1 MKIFSIAVAILLLAL
16 GTPIGA
22 DAQVVNYNNYA
33 QNAPGTQ
40 FLERGNMFYRQGDYA
55 AAVGNFRLAA
65 YWGDKLAQFNLGL
78 MHVNGD
84 GVERDPL
91 RGWAWIRLSAER
103 GYPKYAA
110 VAGDIWNQ
118 LTDEHRLAARAIL
131 EEELE
136 PEYGDEVAVP
146 RTSNE
151 MKRMLARDT
160 SGGSRVGVNRAVYV
174 TGRDGTF
181 VSGNQFF
188 RDEFWDFEKIVRFE
202 TRLQKSL
209 GGGNVI
215 LRDFQTVEDGAE
227 PRQADSGD
235 EAADQADETAEQQ
248 ADSGDGS
255 RD

>member
-1 MKIFSIAVAILLLAL
+1 MKTFFAAVAFVALAL
-16 GTPIGA
+16 GTPSGSN
-22 DAQVVNYNNYA
+22 AQVVNYNNYA
-33 QNAPGTQ
+33 NNAPGTP

-65 YWGDKLAQFNLGL
+65 YWADKLAQFNLGL
-78 MHVNGD
+78 LYVNGD

-91 RGWAWIRLSAER
+91 RGWAWIKLSAER
-103 GYPKYAA
+103 GYPKNAA
-110 VAGDIWNQ
+110 VAADIWDQ
-118 LTDEHRLAARAIL
+118 LTDEHREAARRIL

-136 PEYGDEVAVP
+136 PEYGDEVAIP
-146 RTSNE
+146 RTAND
-151 MKRMLARDT
+151 MKRTLARDT

-188 RDEFWDFEKIVRFE
+188 RDEFWNFEKIVQFE

-215 LRDFQTVEDGAE
+215 LRDFRTVEDG
-227 PRQADSGD
+227 GD
-235 EAADQADETAEQQ
+235 REQSKPEDQADRHPGSE
-248 ADSGDGS
+248 GDPK
-255 RD
+255 D